1 MNKKKLLIV
10 LAVVVLVAALVAVYF
25 ATRPQTNTD
34 MKSFTLVVTHKDGTS
49 KEMPLQS
56 DEEYLGAFLQAEGII
71 EGDEGQYG
79 LYIKEVDG
87 EKAVFEEDGAYW
99 AFYVG
104 EEYAMQG
111 IDLTPIEAG
120 KTYKLVYTI
129 DNGMY

>member
-1 MNKKKLLIV
+1 MNKKIVIIV
-10 LAVVVLVAALVAVYF
+10 LALAVLVAALVGVYF

-34 MKSFTLVVTHKDGTS
+34 MKTFTLVVTHKDGTS

-56 DEEYLGAFLQAEGII
+56 DAEYLGVYLQEEEII
-71 EGDEGQYG
+71 KGDMGQYG

-111 IDLTPIEAG
+111 IDLTPIEEG

-129 DNGMY
+129 DNQ